1 MINWLNLSDQDRL
14 ISIQQASARSGLLST
29 KAIEKD
35 WWVTLVLKALFN
47 SDLAQHLSFK
57 GGTSLSKGWGLI
69 ERFSE
74 DIDLAIE
81 RSFLGFDENLSKN
94 KVKQLKKVA
103 CAFTST
109 VLKEKLEEELT
120 KLGLPEG
127 TLQITA
133 DPVRADFPDTDPQ
146 VLHINYRSLLDPIPY
161 IVDSVKL
168 EVSAR
173 SLNEPAVP
181 REINSLLGIYMPDFE
196 WSGTPFAIP
205 VVEPKGTFLEKIFL
219 LHEEFLRPLEKIN
232 YERMSRHL
240 YDLERL
246 MDTEHAE
253 AALADTD
260 YFFSIIE
267 HRRNFIFKTGVDY
280 DSHHPMTLN
289 FIPPREVAAAFEEDY
304 ALMREQMIYDVN
316 SLDLKTI
323 LERLGSLLKGIRERH
338 GIQG

>member
-1 MINWLNLSDQDRL
+1 M
-14 ISIQQASARSGLLST
+14 
-29 KAIEKD
+29 
-35 WWVTLVLKALFN
+35 
-47 SDLAQHLSFK
+47 
-57 GGTSLSKGWGLI
+57 
-69 ERFSE
+69 
-74 DIDLAIE
+74 
-81 RSFLGFDENLSKN
+81 
-94 KVKQLKKVA
+94 
-103 CAFTST
+103 
-109 VLKEKLEEELT
+109 
-120 KLGLPEG
+120 
-127 TLQITA
+127 
-133 DPVRADFPDTDPQ
+133 
-146 VLHINYRSLLDPIPY
+146 
-161 IVDSVKL
+161 KL

-205 VVEPKGTFLEKIFL
+205 VVEPKRTFLEKIFL
-219 LHEEFLRPLEKIN
+219 LHEEFLRPVEKIN

-240 YDLERL
+240 YDLGRL

-280 DSHHPMTLN
+280 DSHHPLTLN
-289 FIPPREVAAAFEEDY
+289 FIPPREVATAFEEDY

-323 LERLGSLLKGIRERH
+323 LERLGSLLKRIRERH